1 MAVMLTNLARYLE
14 MYTNVQDI
22 QLNDKSEMSSWASDS
37 VNFVLQNKIMQGTG
51 NNSFSPKTSI
61 TREQTY
67 IIMYRML
74 NMKR

>member
-1 MAVMLTNLARYLE
+1 MAVMLTNLARYLG
-14 MYTNVQDI
+14 MYTNAQDT

-37 VNFVLQNKIMQGTG
+37 VNFVPQNKIMQGTG
-51 NNSFSPKTSI
+51 NNRFSPKTSI

-67 IIMYRML
+67 IIMYRMP